1 MHIQEYTTLIPDVVH
16 YMDVQ

>member
-1 MHIQEYTTLIPDVVH
+1 MHIQEYTTLIPDVVQ

>member
-1 MHIQEYTTLIPDVVH
+1 MHIQEQTTLIPDVVQ